1 MEMTTTPAALH
12 QNGSA
17 VNSAG
22 AGAVNS
28 GANGATS
35 GANGAQS
42 AQAKMDLGE
51 RKALWESLV
60 CNFHCLPIMSP
71 RVSQKTQKSE
81 FWFATNPTGFHRLDE
96 PPEKISAL

>member
-1 MEMTTTPAALH
+1 METTTTPAALH

-22 AGAVNS
+22 AGAAVNS
-28 GANGATS
+28 GANGATSGAKDVTS

-60 CNFHCLPIMSP
+60 CNLHYLSILSP
-71 RVSQKTQKSE
+71 LK
-81 FWFATNPTGFHRLDE
+81 F
-96 PPEKISAL
+96 

>member
-1 MEMTTTPAALH
+1 METTTTPAALH

-28 GANGATS
+28 GANGAASGAKDVSS

-60 CNFHCLPIMSP
+60 CNFHFCQSCPLPDILNSDP
-71 RVSQKTQKSE
+71 GT
-81 FWFATNPTGFHRLDE
+81 AC
-96 PPEKISAL
+96 

>member
-22 AGAVNS
+22 AAAVNS
-28 GANGATS
+28 GAKDVTS

-60 CNFHCLPIMSP
+60 CNFHCLPIMS
-71 RVSQKTQKSE
+71 
-81 FWFATNPTGFHRLDE
+81 L
-96 PPEKISAL
+96 PPLTFEL

>member
-28 GANGATS
+28 GANGVTS
-35 GANGAQS
+35 GARDVASCANGAQS

-60 CNFHCLPIMSP
+60 CNFHCLPIMS
-71 RVSQKTQKSE
+71 
-81 FWFATNPTGFHRLDE
+81 L
-96 PPEKISAL
+96 PPLTFEL

>member
-35 GANGAQS
+35 GAKDVASGANGAQS

-60 CNFHCLPIMSP
+60 SNFHCLPIMS
-71 RVSQKTQKSE
+71 
-81 FWFATNPTGFHRLDE
+81 L
-96 PPEKISAL
+96 PPLTFEL

>member
-22 AGAVNS
+22 AAAVNS
-28 GANGATS
+28 GANGAASGAKDVTS
-35 GANGAQS
+35 GANGAQP

-71 RVSQKTQKSE
+71 PDILNSDPGT
-81 FWFATNPTGFHRLDE
+81 AC
-96 PPEKISAL
+96 

>member
-1 MEMTTTPAALH
+1 MEMTTTPAPLH

-22 AGAVNS
+22 AAAVNS
-28 GANGATS
+28 GANGATSGAKDVAS

-60 CNFHCLPIMSP
+60 CNFHCLSILS
-71 RVSQKTQKSE
+71 
-81 FWFATNPTGFHRLDE
+81 
-96 PPEKISAL
+96 PPEILNSNPGTAC

>member
-22 AGAVNS
+22 AAAVNS
-28 GANGATS
+28 GANGVTS
-35 GANGAQS
+35 GAKDVTSGARDVASCANGAQS

-60 CNFHCLPIMSP
+60 SNFHCLPIMS
-71 RVSQKTQKSE
+71 
-81 FWFATNPTGFHRLDE
+81 L
-96 PPEKISAL
+96 PPLTFEL

>member
-1 MEMTTTPAALH
+1 METTTTPAALH

-28 GANGATS
+28 VANGAASGAKDVAS

-60 CNFHCLPIMSP
+60 CNFHCLPIMS
-71 RVSQKTQKSE
+71 
-81 FWFATNPTGFHRLDE
+81 L
-96 PPEKISAL
+96 PPLTFEL

>member
-22 AGAVNS
+22 AAAVNS
-28 GANGATS
+28 GAKDVTSGAKDVTS

-60 CNFHCLPIMSP
+60 CNSHCLPIMS
-71 RVSQKTQKSE
+71 
-81 FWFATNPTGFHRLDE
+81 L
-96 PPEKISAL
+96 PPPLHLNSDPGAAC